1 MSPRDGHHGA
11 VHGYHEASYGDGFAD
26 VYDEWYE
33 GAPELGD
40 TDTIVAILAE
50 LAELAGSGA
59 RVLELGVGTGRLAIP
74 LAATLADRGGEV
86 HGLDSS
92 APMLDRLA
100 AKPGATAVHPHLGD
114 MVDGL
119 PDGPFSLVFAAYNT
133 FFNLLSAQ
141 RQQACVRAVAARLA
155 PGGRFVVEAFVP
167 ADDAAAARE
176 VAVKS
181 VTAERVVLSVS
192 ITDPATQVA
201 EGQYVE
207 FTEAG
212 GVRLRPWS
220 VRWCTP
226 AQLQE
231 MAAAA
236 GLHLEHRW
244 EDFAR
249 TPFGPDSARQVAV
262 FLNGV

>member
-1 MSPRDGHHGA
+1 VLRRGGHHGA
-11 VHGYHEASYGDGFAD
+11 VHGYHDASYGDAFAD
-26 VYDEWYE
+26 VYDEWYD

-40 TDTIVAILAE
+40 TATIVRTLAE
-50 LAELAGSGA
+50 LAAPGA

-74 LAATLADRGGEV
+74 LAAALADHDGSEV
-86 HGLDSS
+86 HGLDAS

-100 AKPGATAVHPHLGD
+100 AKPGATAVRHHLGD

-119 PDGPFSLVFAAYNT
+119 PDGPFTLVFAAYNT
-133 FFNLLSAQ
+133 FFNLLSGQ
-141 RQQACVRAVAARLA
+141 RQQECFRAVASRLT

-167 ADDAAAARE
+167 AEEAVAARE

-181 VTAERVVLSVS
+181 VTADRVVLSVS
-192 ITDPATQVA
+192 ITDPTTQVA

-226 AQLQE
+226 AQLDE

-236 GLHLEHRW
+236 GLRLEHRW

-249 TPFGPDSARQVAV
+249 TPFGHDSVRQVAV

>member
-1 MSPRDGHHGA
+1 M
-11 VHGYHEASYGDGFAD
+11 HGYHDASYGDAFAD
-26 VYDEWYE
+26 VYDEWYD

-40 TDTIVAILAE
+40 TDTIVRT
-50 LAELAGSGA
+50 LAELAGHGGVRGSGP

-74 LAATLADRGGEV
+74 LAAALADRAEGEV

-92 APMLDRLA
+92 AAMLDRLA
-100 AKPGATAVHPHLGD
+100 AKPGAAAVQRHLGD

-119 PDGPFSLVFAAYNT
+119 PDGPFTLVFAAYNT
-133 FFNLLSAQ
+133 FFNLLSGQ
-141 RQQACVRAVAARLA
+141 RQQESFLAVASRLA

-167 ADDAAAARE
+167 AEEAVAARE
-176 VAVKS
+176 VEVKS
-181 VTAERVVLSVS
+181 VTADRVVLSVS
-192 ITDPATQVA
+192 ITDPTRQVA

-226 AQLQE
+226 AQLDE

-236 GLHLEHRW
+236 GLRLEHRW

-249 TPFGPDSARQVAV
+249 HPFGPDSVRQVAV